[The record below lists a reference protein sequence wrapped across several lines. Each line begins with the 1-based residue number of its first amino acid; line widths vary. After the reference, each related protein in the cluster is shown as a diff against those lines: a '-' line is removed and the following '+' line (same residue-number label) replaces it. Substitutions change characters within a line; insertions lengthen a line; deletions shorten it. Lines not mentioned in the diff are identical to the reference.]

1 MERMNLMELIDKVL
15 EANDNLYFVEGFY
28 GNHYLITMSPAI
40 SEVKLPYELLNLLKI
55 SHDERLSIGDA
66 FKKVLGNNGKSE
78 DLKQLSKQISW
89 LNEKGMINLI

>member
-1 MERMNLMELIDKVL
+1 MELIDKVI
-15 EANDNLYFVEGFY
+15 EPNDNLYFIEGFY

-66 FKKVLGNNGKSE
+66 LKKALGDRVNNE
-78 DLKQLSKQISW
+78 HLMLLTKQIGW